1 MRVLFS
7 ISFLILTFWTA
18 NMQAQ
23 NEIPLVT
30 IANQKISRAEFERIY
45 KKNNE
50 NLQENI
56 DIKTPE
62 EYLELFINFKLK
74 VAEAMRLKMDTVQA
88 FREELAGYRQEL
100 GAPYLTDIQFDEKM
114 TRELYRRLKSEVN
127 ASHILFAVPENA
139 TKAQDEEIL
148 AKALKVREEILAGK
162 DFNEAAFEYSDD
174 PSAKHN
180 RGNLGYFSGFQMVA
194 PFEDAAF
201 TLAQGEISQPVKSS
215 FGYHLIKVHD
225 TRENRGEIKVAHIM
239 KMFPP
244 GISKIDKARL
254 NNEMHSIYSKIKEG
268 DDFAELAKAYSDD
281 KQSAM
286 QGGEM
291 PWFSSGRMIPEFA
304 EPAFRLKNIGDVS
317 LPVETAYGY
326 HIIKKTGHRPV
337 PEFDKLKKDI
347 ENRIRQDPERN
358 SSSRK
363 VFIEK
368 LKKEYGFH
376 EDSENLK
383 KIGDTQVNTGSEENL
398 KLFSLGNQNYYFAD
412 FNRYLQEN
420 KITSGYFSAYY
431 EEWKNSEI
439 IAYEDSRLEQKHPE
453 FRYLMQEYHDG
464 LLLFNIMEEKIWNFA
479 SKDSAGLEKFYK
491 KFKNKFTW
499 DERFRGYVITCDD
512 KKIRDEAENI
522 IENGV
527 SPQEI
532 GDALGAE
539 EKSVEVAEGTWE
551 KGASPAVD
559 YYIWNSKIQSG
570 FNPELTF
577 VSGDIIPPET
587 KTLDEARGLY
597 ISEYQNFLEQSW
609 LKELRKKHKVKINK
623 KELKKVEHVET
634 IR

>member
-23 NEIPLVT
+23 NEIPIVT

-74 VAEAMRLKMDTVQA
+74 VAEAMHLKIDTVQA

-100 GAPYLTDIQFDEKM
+100 SAPYLTDIQFDEKM

-148 AKALKVREEILAGK
+148 AKALKIREEILAGK

-201 TLAQGEISQPVKSS
+201 TLPQGEISQPVKSS

-244 GISKIDKARL
+244 GISNIDKARL
-254 NNEMHSIYSKIKEG
+254 NNEMHSIYSKIKDG

-286 QGGEM
+286 QG
-291 PWFSSGRMIPEFA
+291 A
-304 EPAFRLKNIGDVS
+304 KCL
-317 LPVETAYGY
+317 
-326 HIIKKTGHRPV
+326 
-337 PEFDKLKKDI
+337 
-347 ENRIRQDPERN
+347 
-358 SSSRK
+358 
-363 VFIEK
+363 
-368 LKKEYGFH
+368 GF
-376 EDSENLK
+376 
-383 KIGDTQVNTGSEENL
+383 
-398 KLFSLGNQNYYFAD
+398 
-412 FNRYLQEN
+412 LQE
-420 KITSGYFSAYY
+420 G
-431 EEWKNSEI
+431 
-439 IAYEDSRLEQKHPE
+439 
-453 FRYLMQEYHDG
+453 
-464 LLLFNIMEEKIWNFA
+464 
-479 SKDSAGLEKFYK
+479 
-491 KFKNKFTW
+491 
-499 DERFRGYVITCDD
+499 
-512 KKIRDEAENI
+512 
-522 IENGV
+522 
-527 SPQEI
+527 
-532 GDALGAE
+532 
-539 EKSVEVAEGTWE
+539 
-551 KGASPAVD
+551 
-559 YYIWNSKIQSG
+559 
-570 FNPELTF
+570 
-577 VSGDIIPPET
+577 
-587 KTLDEARGLY
+587 
-597 ISEYQNFLEQSW
+597 
-609 LKELRKKHKVKINK
+609 
-623 KELKKVEHVET
+623 
-634 IR
+634 